1 MALKIFF
8 EEELMKTT
16 RIDRMQA
23 KHDPLR
29 ANNFEGEVNFQSLV
43 SSADSH
49 ELDLLN
55 VSFSAGAR
63 TRPHIH
69 QQDQVLYIIEGRGIV
84 ATETERQ
91 IVTPGD
97 VILIPRETWHWHGA
111 TRTSAMSHISV
122 MKRGQTDWTAEE
134 KNWAAGY
141 DE

>member
-1 MALKIFF
+1 
-8 EEELMKTT
+8 MKTT
-16 RIDRMQA
+16 RIDRRQA
-23 KHDPLR
+23 KHDTLR
-29 ANNFEGEVNFQSLV
+29 TNNFEGEVNFQSLV
-43 SSADSH
+43 SSADSN

-91 IVTPGD
+91 IVTSGD

-122 MKRGQTDWTAEE
+122 MKRGQTEWTVEK